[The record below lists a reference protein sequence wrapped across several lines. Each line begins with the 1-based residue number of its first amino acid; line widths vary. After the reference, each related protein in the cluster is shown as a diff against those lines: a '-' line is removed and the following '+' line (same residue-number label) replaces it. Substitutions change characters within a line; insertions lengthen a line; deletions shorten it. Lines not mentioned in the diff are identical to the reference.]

1 MSAGQ
6 HTNSASSNA
15 GIAGVDLSL
24 VRCVSNLELGKSP
37 EQTLESLFH
46 LFDTGDKGY
55 LDAGEVGA
63 IIGQM
68 VQVAASLDWDTAE
81 LRPILT
87 DLMWR
92 LDSDGY
98 GRLSLADWLRGGA
111 SSVPI
116 LPLLG
121 LDASVK
127 DDSSHEWRL
136 RRFVKG
142 RHCNACQRQLTGLNK
157 LKYYMRFAAP
167 MFLNYAIR
175 QLHNHVSRS
184 LSCRFQLQGLRCVLC
199 RYTVHDKCLVRAP
212 ASCIATYAK
221 SGPQQHRGCQQP
233 QHHWTEGNC
242 AGARCGRC
250 RRTLGRSLA
259 NLRCRWCQV
268 CLHGRCAEQWA
279 DQACDF
285 GPLRQQL
292 LPPGAL
298 YPAVLDGR
306 PTSLTLR
313 LVPPPDCV
321 PVLAFVNPKSGGRQG
336 ARVLR
341 RLRYLLN
348 PRQVYDLISDGGPM
362 RGLRLFHQL
371 QQFRVLVCGG
381 DGTAGWLLEAMDTF
395 DWPGDRPP
403 VAVLPLGTGND
414 LARCLGWGGGYEGEP
429 LEGILQRVRR
439 RHRRPAGPLAH
450 RLLDRAGR
458 RGRPAGGG
466 VRPAARGHREQL
478 LQHRGGRGH
487 RPPVAPQPGAPPE
500 AVQLAA
506 AEQDLL
512 CWHRR
517 LRAARRHLQEPPP
530 RLRHRLR
537 RRCVLNL
544 ADGPPLEGVAVLN
557 IASVYG
563 GRSLWSDRPG
573 HRQFARQDMGDGLL
587 EVVALKGAVH
597 AGLVAGG
604 FPSSGRRLAQCSEI
618 VIRTRRSFAM
628 QIDGEPWQQPAGTVS
643 ICRAGQAAV
652 LAAHRRP
659 AVRPR
664 PPALPSWRRQRRMIS
679 VLIQFCSSEL

>member
-1 MSAGQ
+1 RHSIVNSMSAGQ
-6 HTNSASSNA
+6 HTNSASPNA

-92 LDSDGY
+92 LDSDGD

-157 LKYYMRFAAP
+157 L
-167 MFLNYAIR
+167 
-175 QLHNHVSRS
+175 
-184 LSCRFQLQGLRCVLC
+184 GLRCMLC

-221 SGPQQHRGCQQP
+221 SGPQQHRDCQQP

-279 DQACDF
+279 DQACDL

-395 DWPGDRPP
+395 DWPCDRPP

-429 LEGILQRVRR
+429 LEGILQRVA
-439 RHRRPAGPLAH
+439 AGTAV
-450 RLLDRAGR
+450 RLDRWR
-458 RGRPAGGG
+458 IDFSTEPAGGDAQQ
-466 VRPAARGHREQL
+466 AAESG
-478 LQHRGGRGH
+478 
-487 RPPVAPQPGAPPE
+487 RPPVGI
-500 AVQLAA
+500 VNNYFSIGVDAA
-506 AEQDLL
+506 IARR
-512 CWHRR
+512 WHLSRERHPKQFNSR
-517 LRAARRHLQEPPP
+517 LRNKIYYAGIGASEL
-530 RLRHRLR
+530 LGATCKNLHRDLDIVCDGR
-537 RRCVLNL
+537 VLNL

-652 LAAHRRP
+652 LAAP
-659 AVRPR
+659 
-664 PPALPSWRRQRRMIS
+664 PPARPSGLRRLLCHRGGG
-679 VLIQFCSSEL
+679 SEE